1 MTMIFKRQ
9 LTEMKVVSYMLA
21 GIVLVFVALVFS
33 ELMTDENKVSE
44 TVDFN
49 EATRVKGDHHLIT
62 AMNIIIFGFAIQF
75 MTLPTYQELE
85 KRTTERYSLASW
97 ISTLI
102 YTSLFIL
109 IGVVAMLL
117 FGSDLEPDFLLN
129 MAEREGNV
137 SIFCRFSY
145 CIVLA
150 FHIPYFFF
158 SCKEFL
164 LVIYDEVAN
173 RSLSTKLEA
182 KLADF
187 YKN

>member
-1 MTMIFKRQ
+1 
-9 LTEMKVVSYMLA
+9 
-21 GIVLVFVALVFS
+21 
-33 ELMTDENKVSE
+33 
-44 TVDFN
+44 
-49 EATRVKGDHHLIT
+49 
-62 AMNIIIFGFAIQF
+62 

-85 KRTTERYSLASW
+85 KRSTERYSLASW

-102 YTSLFIL
+102 YTSLFIF

-117 FGSDLEPDFLLN
+117 FGSDLEPEFLLN

-164 LVIYDEVAN
+164 LVVYDEMTN

-187 YKN
+187 YKD